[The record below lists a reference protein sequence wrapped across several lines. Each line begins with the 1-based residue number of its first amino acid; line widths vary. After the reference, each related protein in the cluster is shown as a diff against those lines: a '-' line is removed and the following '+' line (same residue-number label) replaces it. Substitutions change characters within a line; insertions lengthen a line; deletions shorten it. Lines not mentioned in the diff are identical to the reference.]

1 MKKRVISWLLCL
13 ALCLS
18 MLPMAALAEDVQ
30 APEGPAPSMNEPQPE
45 PRAKEN
51 ETPAPEPEK
60 KVQSELM
67 TAEKLLMPLA
77 SGETFSLSP
86 IYVMQNSAE
95 ISDDITDTGVLK
107 QSVNVVIY
115 IYGLTKDQ
123 VASLLPATVH
133 GIKAS
138 VDGVEVS
145 SGGFYDETAGGWRHT
160 WSFTP
165 TKNEYTI
172 DFSINYEGTEQT
184 AQRTIKFESCKHPS
198 RNNAGKCSQCGA
210 TLVAEINSATYYASL
225 SEALDAAQTIDDCTI
240 TLLDDAGLSGDYTV
254 TKGKFTIDLKT
265 FSQGSG
271 TINVAGTA
279 DVTVK
284 NESAGQFEG
293 NFCWSGADA
302 KLTLAEG
309 SAYANLSVA
318 VTGKTVADL
327 LPGGCG
333 YQVSGNWVSESAL
346 SQTTIQNVLVKKA
359 PFTVGD
365 FSVNSSAYYINVP
378 FTISASVRS
387 SSFPNGHIDFDYC
400 LYIDGIQKKTGN
412 QNTYYQLSMDCTLE
426 DGNQHTAKLVVSYN
440 GYSVT
445 KTLMLQAVA
454 CPHTIIGQTTGQCN
468 VCKLQ
473 MAAYVLDKGKYVQ
486 DRRYY
491 KTFKEAL
498 DNVWITLGTTD
509 CTLGIFEDT
518 TVSSAITKDLIF
530 QKHTLTLCLNGKT
543 LECTGEALFRALKLW
558 DLIIQGE
565 NGTLKANSS
574 TGVINASSG
583 ASLIIY
589 GPITI
594 TNTNQNG
601 YGIYTQGSSGDLANV
616 EIHANKG
623 NSVGSL
629 YVNGGNVRLNSGTA
643 GKVEVQGLNSLF
655 YVAGGGNAAVAG
667 AVTVQGNGR
676 LATGYGYNPVF
687 EDVVT
692 IKSDGWASLRQGEFR
707 KTLKLEPGT
716 YNKTLRGLLSNGA
729 DDFYIGGVY
738 QKDAKEQT
746 EISADGENYVTIG
759 RGHTHDYD
767 DNGKC
772 RYCDAEAE
780 AKLYFEDNG
789 VSKNEFGSFT
799 TMLAKAQDYENS
811 SLVLWKDSMLYSD
824 ATVTKGKF
832 YISGGTKRLQ
842 SNGTAAL
849 VISGGDVQITEITV
863 DRLKVKDTGK
873 LTLNG
878 GKYYAIDVTD
888 STYANYGGILGAA
901 KGYKT
906 ASGWETASTI
916 GADEKSFTVTGTPK
930 EVAFLPL
937 RSVTIS
943 LDGEMTVPYGTSV
956 KFTATVESN
965 SSSGITYKWFCDGVE
980 IPDETTNELTVT
992 KDIGSYEYRCDVTR
1006 DGYTLSSNTVQLTV
1020 QRIDLSSAALSATIQ
1035 TRAYDGTTSAK
1046 IEDGSS
1052 LTLGNMTVPASAYT
1066 LSAVFA
1072 DRNVGADKDV
1082 TVTVT
1087 LTNTNYCF
1095 GYDANKRPIMEETFE
1110 TTGTITKNTS
1120 HMEQTKTVDVYSGI
1134 AHTYTIDLDAC
1145 LSNLQNLGFESYEIT
1160 EKNIVVA
1167 KLIDA
1172 NQVVLEGHSLKIPV
1186 KAVVTAP
1193 DTEAAQ
1199 FTITVTCKNY
1209 SNVTIRVRVITKD
1222 RLQVTASATP
1232 SKTEL
1237 TYGKRLDTIA
1247 LSGTTDPTTI
1257 QGTFAW
1263 QTPDA
1268 ILDAGRHA
1276 DLVWKFI
1283 PADYTYAEASGTAEI
1298 IVKQAKLTDPAPVT
1312 LTVYNGWAGT
1322 YEAALPELPTL
1333 EEGLRFG
1340 DSAVYGAPVVSADE
1354 YYSSGATL
1362 KMVGGKQ
1369 GVSIPILKNE
1379 TTKEGQVGTITVQY
1393 TSQNYEPVTLAIN
1406 LVAKNRTAPTFILTA
1421 DHDTLSGGGKVTL
1434 TLERGN
1440 LPDGAVVTVSGTDEA
1455 GNAVTLTDNG
1465 DGTYSATLPNKTQ
1478 TYTFIAAYD
1487 GSQTIAP
1494 KTDFT
1499 TVKVQQRSSGGG
1511 EPAKPSFPVKISNS
1525 GDKKTAEIDLSGTKS
1540 GITDVTLPTDAV
1552 KKIVDSDVVS
1562 LTVKLPD
1569 VTVSFD
1575 DKALA
1580 AVAEQSSG
1588 ADLSLSVNVGTAN
1601 NSNLTDA
1608 QKNAITGARELSVI
1622 EVSLSSNGEK
1632 ISNFNGGSVTIDVP
1646 FQWSMK
1652 GLLRAYYIDENG
1664 NKSAIDVTYKNGVAT
1679 LVLNHFSTYVVEAV
1693 DALSFTDVSAKAYHF
1708 DAVAWAVKN
1717 KITSG
1722 QSDTLFAP
1730 DASCTRAQMVTFL
1743 WRANGSPEPTV
1754 TELPFTD
1761 VAADAYYAKAVLWAV
1776 ENGITTGTSDTT
1788 FDPDGVVT
1796 RAEAVTFLWRSAGN
1810 PAAEGKL
1817 FADVESTKYYAEAV
1831 RWAVANGVTKG
1842 VSDTSFAPGSAC
1854 TRAQIVTFL
1863 YRNCTNK

>member
-1 MKKRVISWLLCL
+1 
-13 ALCLS
+13 

-30 APEGPAPSMNEPQPE
+30 APEGPAPSLNEPQPE

-51 ETPAPEPEK
+51 ETPAPESGAK
-60 KVQSELM
+60 IQSELM
-67 TAEKLLMPLA
+67 TAEKLLMPL
-77 SGETFSLSP
+77 SDETPSYVVGEIHTEQNNKVIGTEGILGESTRISITISNLTAQEIYDLVNTSKSATLLVNGKSVSLS
-86 IYVMQNSAE
+86 IGG
-95 ISDDITDTGVLK
+95 SDDSRYV
-107 QSVNVVIY
+107 Y
-115 IYGLTKDQ
+115 
-123 VASLLPATVH
+123 
-133 GIKAS
+133 
-138 VDGVEVS
+138 
-145 SGGFYDETAGGWRHT
+145 YD
-160 WSFTP
+160 FTP
-165 TKNEYTI
+165 NEESYTVV
-172 DFSINYEGTEQT
+172 FSITGTDIVKKCT
-184 AQRTIKFESCKHPS
+184 LSFKKCTHVNDDGR
-198 RNNAGKCSQCGA
+198 CSQCGA

-293 NFCWSGADA
+293 NFCWSSADA

-309 SAYANLSVA
+309 SAYADLSVTA
-318 VTGKTVADL
+318 AGKTIADL
-327 LPGGCG
+327 LPGDCG
-333 YQVSGNWVSESAL
+333 YQVSGNWVSESEL
-346 SQTTIQNVLVKKA
+346 SQTTVQNILVKKA
-359 PFTVGD
+359 PFTVGY

-387 SSFPNGHIDFDYC
+387 SSFPNGDIDFNYC
-400 LYIDGIQKKTGN
+400 LYIDDILKKTGN
-412 QNTYYQLSMDCTLE
+412 QNTRSQLSMDDCTLE

-445 KTLMLQAVA
+445 KTLVLQAVA
-454 CPHTIIGQTTGQCN
+454 CPHTIIGQTTGQCT
-468 VCKLQ
+468 VCNLQ

-486 DRRYY
+486 NRRYY

-518 TVSSAITKDLIF
+518 TVSSAITRDLIS
-530 QKHTLTLCLNGKT
+530 QRHTLTLCLNGKT

-583 ASLIIY
+583 ASLTIY

-616 EIHANKG
+616 EIYADKG

-629 YVNGGNVRLNSGTA
+629 YVNGGKVRLNGGTA
-643 GKVEVQGLNSLF
+643 GKVKVQGLNSLF
-655 YVAGGGNAAVAG
+655 YVAGGGRAAVSG
-667 AVTVQGNGR
+667 TVTVQGNGK
-676 LATGYGYNPVF
+676 LETGDGHNPVF
-687 EDVVT
+687 EDDVT

-707 KTLKLEPGT
+707 KTLKIEPGIK
-716 YNKTLRGLLSNGA
+716 KTLRGLLYNGA

-738 QKDAKEQT
+738 QKNAKEQT

-780 AKLYFEDNG
+780 AKLYHEAGNYNDY
-789 VSKNEFGSFT
+789 EFGSFT

-811 SLVLWKDSMLYSD
+811 SLVLWKDAMLYSN

-878 GKYYAIDVTD
+878 GKYYAIDVTG
-888 STYANYGGILGAA
+888 STYENYGKLLATNRAFKHQTNWESKASITNKSFDVTSTNAPKSVEKPPFDSVAVTPTIWTVDYGKPVTFIATVTRDDSSKTLSYQWYTVAIDGT
-901 KGYKT
+901 KT
-906 ASGWETASTI
+906 AIEGET
-916 GADEKSFTVTGTPK
+916 
-930 EVAFLPL
+930 
-937 RSVTIS
+937 
-943 LDGEMTVPYGTSV
+943 GETMTV
-956 KFTATVESN
+956 
-965 SSSGITYKWFCDGVE
+965 
-980 IPDETTNELTVT
+980 NEA
-992 KDIGSYEYRCDVTR
+992 IGSYRYKCEVTCE
-1006 DGYTLSSNTVQLTV
+1006 DYTLSSNTVQLTV
-1020 QRIDLSSAALSATIQ
+1020 QRIDLFDAALSATIAR
-1035 TRAYDGTTSAK
+1035 RAYDGTTSAK

-1052 LTLGNMTVPASAYT
+1052 LTLGNLTVPASAYT

-1072 DRNVGADKDV
+1072 DKNAGENKKV

-1087 LTNTNYCF
+1087 LTNHNYCF
-1095 GYDANKRPIMEETFE
+1095 GYDANKQPIMEETFE
-1110 TTGTITKNTS
+1110 TTGTIKQDTTPKLISKDENIYNSAANTY
-1120 HMEQTKTVDVYSGI
+1120 EF
-1134 AHTYTIDLDAC
+1134 DLDSYLTAIKDD
-1145 LSNLQNLGFESYEIT
+1145 LGTMSYGMPEPHSLQNGIGT
-1160 EKNIVVA
+1160 P
-1167 KLIDA
+1167 
-1172 NQVVLEGHSLKIPV
+1172 VLEGHTLKLSVSAIRWASETSLGRITIPV
-1186 KAVVTAP
+1186 NSQNYANVSIEICLKLVERTAVTA
-1193 DTEAAQ
+1193 
-1199 FTITVTCKNY
+1199 I
-1209 SNVTIRVRVITKD
+1209 
-1222 RLQVTASATP
+1222 ATP
-1232 SKTEL
+1232 SKSEL
-1237 TYGKRLDTIA
+1237 TYGERLNTIA
-1247 LSGTTDPTTI
+1247 LSGTTDPTI

-1268 ILDAGRHA
+1268 ILDVGTYTE
-1276 DLVWKFI
+1276 LGWKFT
-1283 PADYTYAEASGTAEI
+1283 PDNYTYAEASGTAEI
-1298 IVKQAKLTDPAPVT
+1298 TVKQDKLTDPAPVT
-1312 LTVYNGWAGT
+1312 LTIYNGWAAT
-1322 YEAALPELPTL
+1322 YEAALPALPAL
-1333 EEGLRFG
+1333 AEGLRFG
-1340 DSAVYGAPVVSADE
+1340 NDAAAYGTPVVSADG

-1379 TTKEGQVGTITVQY
+1379 TTKEGKVGTITVQY

-1478 TYTFIAAYD
+1478 TYTFIAVYD
-1487 GSQTIAP
+1487 ESQTIAP
-1494 KTDFT
+1494 KTDIA
-1499 TVKVQQRSSGGG
+1499 TVKVQQRSSGG

-1525 GDKKTAEIDLSGTKS
+1525 GDGVAKVDKSYASAGNKVTITVTPGRNATVQRITVTDEDGERLKLTENRDGTY
-1540 GITDVTLPTDAV
+1540 
-1552 KKIVDSDVVS
+1552 
-1562 LTVKLPD
+1562 
-1569 VTVSFD
+1569 SFTMP
-1575 DKALA
+1575 
-1580 AVAEQSSG
+1580 S
-1588 ADLSLSVNVGTAN
+1588 GTAN
-1601 NSNLTDA
+1601 VYVRFSGSGLPFADVPSGSWYYDDVAYVYDTGLMTGLTATAFGPNLSTTRGM
-1608 QKNAITGARELSVI
+1608 I
-1622 EVSLSSNGEK
+1622 
-1632 ISNFNGGSVTIDVP
+1632 VTILWRMENEPAAKHGCPFADVRRG
-1646 FQWSMK
+1646 S
-1652 GLLRAYYIDENG
+1652 YYEQAIAWASENG
-1664 NKSAIDVTYKNGVAT
+1664 IVTG
-1679 LVLNHFSTYVVEAV
+1679 
-1693 DALSFTDVSAKAYHF
+1693 F
-1708 DAVAWAVKN
+1708 DAS
-1717 KITSG
+1717 T
-1722 QSDTLFAP
+1722 FAP
-1730 DASCTRAQMVTFL
+1730 DRAITREQLAAILFRFAAYRGMDAVTLRENLSSFQDQAAISAYAVSALNWAVGEGLMQGTGDKLEPTGSATRAQ
-1743 WRANGSPEPTV
+1743 
-1754 TELPFTD
+1754 
-1761 VAADAYYAKAVLWAV
+1761 VAAMLRRF
-1776 ENGITTGTSDTT
+1776 I
-1788 FDPDGVVT
+1788 
-1796 RAEAVTFLWRSAGN
+1796 
-1810 PAAEGKL
+1810 
-1817 FADVESTKYYAEAV
+1817 
-1831 RWAVANGVTKG
+1831 
-1842 VSDTSFAPGSAC
+1842 
-1854 TRAQIVTFL
+1854 Q
-1863 YRNCTNK
+1863 RNF